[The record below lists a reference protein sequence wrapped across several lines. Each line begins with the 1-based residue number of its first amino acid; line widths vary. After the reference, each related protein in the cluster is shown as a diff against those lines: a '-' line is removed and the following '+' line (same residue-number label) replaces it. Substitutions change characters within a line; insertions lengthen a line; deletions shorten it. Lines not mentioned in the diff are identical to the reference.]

1 MRTIAIKLILL
12 LLLPVLVLALY
23 AAGAAAGTAIKHPME
38 VEVPALCS
46 QCHEDW
52 RAALDHTAEFGKFR
66 HRFMAQQNK
75 QACDVCHVESFCSDC
90 HANKEFLKPS
100 DKFADS
106 PERALPHRGDYLNQH
121 KIDGKINPASC
132 MKCHGRQN
140 NERCRVCHK

>member
-1 MRTIAIKLILL
+1 MAL
-12 LLLPVLVLALY
+12 LLLPALVLALY
-23 AAGAAAGTAIKHPME
+23 LSAATAETAVKHPME
-38 VEVPALCS
+38 VEVPVLCS
-46 QCHEDW
+46 QCHQDG

-90 HANKEFLKPS
+90 HAHKEYLKPS

-140 NERCRVCHK
+140 NERCKTCHK

>member
-1 MRTIAIKLILL
+1 MRTTILKLMVL
-12 LLLPVLVLALY
+12 LLLPVLVLMVY
-23 AAGAAAGTAIKHPME
+23 GSGSFAGTAGKHPME
-38 VEVPALCS
+38 VEGPVICS
-46 QCHEDW
+46 ECHQDS
-52 RAALDHTAEFGKFR
+52 RSSMDHTAEFGKFR
-66 HRFMAQQNK
+66 HRFVAQQNK

-90 HANKEFLKPS
+90 HAHKEYLKPS

-140 NERCRVCHK
+140 NERCSVCHK